1 MPSPLELFLNYLTVE
16 KGLSSNTLE
25 AYTRDLKFL
34 EKHLQT
40 LSLTR
45 CQTEDIVSFLQNVRE
60 KGLSPSTQSRIL
72 SSIRNFYKFLVME
85 EIIQSDPTQHLF
97 SPKQWVKLPHVL
109 SYREIE
115 KILGVEKQKGPQ
127 GIRDTAWLELLYGTG
142 IRVTEMISLKVQDM
156 HWKMGYLTAIGK
168 GSKERLVPLSAP
180 VIKKTENYL
189 KEARPQLLLNR
200 NSDIL
205 FLSRRGKSMTRQYI
219 WYLIKKYS
227 RSAGITKTV
236 SPHTLRHSFATHM
249 LEQGA
254 DLRSV
259 QELLGHSDIATTQ
272 IYTHITRNHLKK
284 IHRLYHPRP

>member
-1 MPSPLELFLNYLTVE
+1 MASFLENFLNYLTVE

-25 AYTRDLKFL
+25 AYAQDLKSL
-34 EKHLQT
+34 ENHLQT
-40 LSLTR
+40 QPLISY
-45 CQTEDIVSFLQNVRE
+45 QTEDIASFLQNIRE

-72 SSIRNFYKFLVME
+72 SSIRNFYKFLMAE
-85 EIIQSDPTQHLF
+85 EIIQNDPTRPLF
-97 SPKQWVKLPHVL
+97 SPKQWIKLPHVL

-115 KILGVEKQKGPQ
+115 KILDVEKQKGPQ
-127 GIRDTAWLELLYGTG
+127 GIRDTAWMELLYGTG
-142 IRVTEMISLKVQDM
+142 VRVSEMLSLKIQDI
-156 HWKMGYLTAIGK
+156 HWKMGYLTTIGK
-168 GSKERLVPLSAP
+168 GSKERLLPLSSQI
-180 VIKKTENYL
+180 IKKTEEYL
-189 KEARPQLLLNR
+189 KEARPQLLHNQ

-205 FLSRRGKSMTRQYI
+205 FLNRRGKPMTRQYI
-219 WYLIKKYS
+219 WHLIKNYS

-236 SPHTLRHSFATHM
+236 SPHTFRHSFATHM

-272 IYTHITRNHLKK
+272 IYTHITRDHIKK